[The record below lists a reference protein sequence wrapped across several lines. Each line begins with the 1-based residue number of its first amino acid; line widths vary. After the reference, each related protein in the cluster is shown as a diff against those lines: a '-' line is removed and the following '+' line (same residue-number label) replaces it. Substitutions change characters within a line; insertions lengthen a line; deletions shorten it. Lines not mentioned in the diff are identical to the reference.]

1 MERAA
6 ELHSRRGREHSR
18 SSPTCTLQREA
29 GRGLWSS
36 SRKRAENSRSRAH
49 LLPPPRG
56 GHPVL
61 ARSLGPVQLI
71 VCLLDELLQ
80 AGHVLGKSGDAQRD
94 RYGTTQKG
102 FILGCALVFDSVAYS
117 FGDLDG
123 VFYIAA
129 HQNNKL
135 FAPVAGHHVV
145 CPRRLT
151 QHASYTTRG
160 LVPAPVP
167 VAVVVRLEV
176 VHIKHGAGEGQ
187 TVSLVDLYPPLRRPV
202 EEGSA
207 DQAGQVIHVGR
218 PPQGGDFLT
227 LRPAYQV
234 QGQTY
239 KTYGDQFGDV
249 CGGVL

>member
-29 GRGLWSS
+29 SRGLWSS

-80 AGHVLGKSGDAQRD
+80 ARHVFGETSDAHRD
-94 RYGTTQKG
+94 RYGTTQRG
-102 FILGCALVFDSVAYS
+102 FILGYALVLDPVTNTFS
-117 FGDLDG
+117 DLDG

-129 HQNNKL
+129 HQHNEL
-135 FAPVAGHHVV
+135 LAPVAGHNIVR
-145 CPRRLT
+145 PRR
-151 QHASYTTRG
+151 QEK
-160 LVPAPVP
+160 LV
-167 VAVVVRLEV
+167 E
-176 VHIKHGAGEGQ
+176 
-187 TVSLVDLYPPLRRPV
+187 
-202 EEGSA
+202 
-207 DQAGQVIHVGR
+207 
-218 PPQGGDFLT
+218 
-227 LRPAYQV
+227 
-234 QGQTY
+234 
-239 KTYGDQFGDV
+239 
-249 CGGVL
+249 